1 MAINPVIPM
10 VYKVD
15 WFQCTESPEF
25 EDILALSKSKFWA
38 FLQKLGYRFEDFEE
52 TSPRYFYNTGLTLG
66 RYLNLYFD
74 VESKGIS
81 KYSPK
86 NVMFQFTGQGST
98 DLALKLSKYF
108 QTTNFEVV
116 WHKFFE
122 TTFDYLKV
130 TRMDVALDDFN
141 GVLDFDKMERKLN
154 RREFRASK
162 RSYNIIKDKDTDGT
176 IKGETIYL
184 GARKRHQDGYLIRFY
199 NKYAEYKTKGNV
211 LPTVV
216 ENILTGSGTHIWQR
230 YEMEFHGK
238 ACKNFIIQVLQ
249 GSTFGFLYKGLMK
262 NAIEFL
268 KVDKSN
274 RNKSYW
280 SVVDWCANF
289 LDGVEKC
296 SVAEPERD
304 LDLGR
309 LLRWIRIAVV
319 PSLHLLDEIGQAKG
333 FDIYKLI
340 KACEV
345 KEFAKKQERL
355 KNEAI
360 SMPDKLID
368 LYLQAF
374 EDGDY

>member
-1 MAINPVIPM
+1 M
-10 VYKVD
+10 
-15 WFQCTESPEF
+15 
-25 EDILALSKSKFWA
+25 
-38 FLQKLGYRFEDFEE
+38 
-52 TSPRYFYNTGLTLG
+52 
-66 RYLNLYFD
+66 
-74 VESKGIS
+74 
-81 KYSPK
+81 
-86 NVMFQFTGQGST
+86 
-98 DLALKLSKYF
+98 
-108 QTTNFEVV
+108 
-116 WHKFFE
+116 
-122 TTFDYLKV
+122 
-130 TRMDVALDDFN
+130 
-141 GVLDFDKMERKLN
+141 
-154 RREFRASK
+154 
-162 RSYNIIKDKDTDGT
+162 
-176 IKGETIYL
+176 
-184 GARKRHQDGYLIRFY
+184 
-199 NKYAEYKTKGNV
+199 
-211 LPTVV
+211 PTVV

-280 SVVDWCANF
+280 SVVDWWANF

-333 FDIYKLI
+333 FDIYELI